1 MYIQAVDKISES
13 FNEKEIR
20 EIIKKEAEAKNFKIS
35 AYIYMDEI
43 IAKAREY
50 YNSSKDYWKSWFYT
64 NPAIKYSELCVKW
77 ALESMKCK
85 LNDVDKNSAEYEL
98 YYKLENHSDPEYNF
112 ENLNDYY
119 DKIFN
124 EDDRIVQIMDMLSTE
139 KMVEHC
145 TGSDEDFHTLREMI
159 LKFHE
164 MMPEFNKISML
175 LELKNCILN
184 LKNYCDADGIKS
196 VLKSANKND
205 INVLID
211 FNEEDKAIFLYR
223 VEYFIKRLKL
233 MTSYIEQVAQ
243 KRDSNMK
250 TIGEKYWIHS
260 TGSDLHYNGQHALFL
275 INKKTGAKE
284 KVYKPHD
291 LSADNAVVGK
301 NGVFSSIN
309 DFFKTRGALQSTV
322 IANEDAFVNMSIDTE
337 THMEEFVIKK
347 DKMTQNEAKKYFFRA
362 GILKVITDAMA
373 IIDLHGDNIMPV
385 LKNMPLI
392 IDAEIDFFQYTN
404 SGLEETA
411 LRNDIHTGRILNSS
425 FMVEG
430 EDKRSG
436 DLFKDKNSTY
446 YNEYKNGFNFM
457 VNQMYENQNNFANF
471 YVEQLKKVGKVRILP
486 FDTKE
491 LVGVLQAAIELGTLD
506 YISEYLLEEIEKIL
520 CTSSREDISG
530 KFVFRKKNGL
540 KVHICN
546 NKLKDAINDTLKNG
560 TIIALYV
567 DMNGK
572 IYLDNFEIG
581 KIVTLQGSFDVNKYI
596 IIDVMRRSF
605 LDLINQFYNKMITD
619 ELNS

>member
-13 FNEKEIR
+13 FDEKEIR

-77 ALESMKCK
+77 ALESMKRK

-139 KMVEHC
+139 KMFEHC

-211 FNEEDKAIFLYR
+211 FNEENKEIFLYR

-260 TGSDLHYNGQHALFL
+260 TGSDLHCRNIA
-275 INKKTGAKE
+275 
-284 KVYKPHD
+284 YK
-291 LSADNAVVGK
+291 
-301 NGVFSSIN
+301 
-309 DFFKTRGALQSTV
+309 
-322 IANEDAFVNMSIDTE
+322 
-337 THMEEFVIKK
+337 
-347 DKMTQNEAKKYFFRA
+347 
-362 GILKVITDAMA
+362 
-373 IIDLHGDNIMPV
+373 
-385 LKNMPLI
+385 
-392 IDAEIDFFQYTN
+392 
-404 SGLEETA
+404 
-411 LRNDIHTGRILNSS
+411 
-425 FMVEG
+425 
-430 EDKRSG
+430 
-436 DLFKDKNSTY
+436 
-446 YNEYKNGFNFM
+446 
-457 VNQMYENQNNFANF
+457 
-471 YVEQLKKVGKVRILP
+471 
-486 FDTKE
+486 
-491 LVGVLQAAIELGTLD
+491 
-506 YISEYLLEEIEKIL
+506 
-520 CTSSREDISG
+520 
-530 KFVFRKKNGL
+530 
-540 KVHICN
+540 
-546 NKLKDAINDTLKNG
+546 
-560 TIIALYV
+560 
-567 DMNGK
+567 
-572 IYLDNFEIG
+572 
-581 KIVTLQGSFDVNKYI
+581 
-596 IIDVMRRSF
+596 
-605 LDLINQFYNKMITD
+605 
-619 ELNS
+619 